1 MNKFVPS
8 RRVVVSL
15 LTLAFGLGWMGF
27 FPTQEAEAKRRTVIK
42 YRKGGFLFAA
52 SSRFPTS
59 GDSIG
64 SFIRLGRKHSRRN
77 PVRVSRGTVQMNA
90 LLVLKKAYR
99 TGVVNFVLYKRGK
112 HKHLDSQQVR
122 VQNGKLQ
129 LFVTPL
135 QFQNKKLKPGRYELR
150 ATVVRR
156 YGRTYRVTVLARHR
170 FRIR

>member
-8 RRVVVSL
+8 RRVMVSL
-15 LTLAFGLGWMGF
+15 LTLAFGSGLLGL
-27 FPTQEAEAKRRTVIK
+27 FPTQEAEAKRRTVVN

-59 GDSIG
+59 GDSIR
-64 SFIRLGRKHSRRN
+64 SFIRLGHKHSRRN
-77 PVRVSRGTVQMNA
+77 PVRASGDSVQMNV
-90 LLVLKKAYR
+90 LLVLKRAYK
-99 TGVVNFVLYKRGK
+99 TSVVNFVLYKRGK
-112 HKHLDSQQVR
+112 RKHLDSQQVR
-122 VQNGKLQ
+122 VQNRKLQ

-135 QFQNKKLKPGRYELR
+135 QFQNKNLKPGRYELR